1 MRSALPTSSVDSPPG
16 AAGST
21 SHLATVRGSRGG
33 PAQARRERRRAEER
47 LAILRAA
54 AGTFRRRGYAGA
66 GMREIALAAGLSA
79 ANLYHY
85 FGSKDEILY
94 FCQDRTLE
102 RLLGHLKA
110 ARTANG
116 PLAPRLR
123 ELARAHVLCLVDQVE
138 GGSAHFEVDALPA
151 ALRQAIVAK
160 RDRYERGIR
169 GLVALGIRRGELGSG
184 DPAFA
189 ARGFLG
195 ALNWTAHW
203 FRPEG
208 DQSAER
214 VAQHIAEYALA
225 GLVAGDASG
234 AGRIR
239 DRGAGA
245 SSRSRAGRL
254 RRHDEKR
261 SRAGSRVRSGPRE
274 EG

>member
-1 MRSALPTSSVDSPPG
+1 MAVVAGPRPG
-16 AAGST
+16 PGFM
-21 SHLATVRGSRGG
+21 SHLATNRGSEGG

-54 AGTFRRRGYAGA
+54 AGIFRKHGYAGA

-94 FCQDRTLE
+94 FCQDRTLDQ
-102 RLLGHLKA
+102 LLGNLKT
-110 ARTANG
+110 ARRARG

-123 ELARAHVLCLVDQVE
+123 ELARAHVLCLVHEVE

-151 ALRQAIVAK
+151 GLREAIVAK

-169 GLVALGIRRGELGSG
+169 GLVALGIRRGELGSS
-184 DPAFA
+184 DSAFA

-208 DQSAER
+208 HQSAER
-214 VAQHIAEYALA
+214 VAHHIAEYALA
-225 GLVAGDASG
+225 GLVAGDVVG
-234 AGRIR
+234 AGRVR
-239 DRGAGA
+239 DRGGRATGRSEAGH
-245 SSRSRAGRL
+245 L
-254 RRHDEKR
+254 RRHDGER
-261 SRAGSRVRSGPRE
+261 SRGGRRVRPGPE
-274 EG
+274 EER

>member
-1 MRSALPTSSVDSPPG
+1 MAGPRPAPG
-16 AAGST
+16 LMTHAAT
-21 SHLATVRGSRGG
+21 NRGSGGG

-54 AGTFRRRGYAGA
+54 AGVFRKHGYAGA

-94 FCQDRTLE
+94 FCQDRTLDQ
-102 RLLGHLKA
+102 LLGNLKSA
-110 ARTANG
+110 HRARG

-123 ELARAHVLCLVDQVE
+123 ELARAHVLCLVHEVE

-151 ALRQAIVAK
+151 TLREAIVAK

-169 GLVALGIRRGELGSG
+169 GLVALGIRRGELGSS
-184 DPAFA
+184 DSAFA

-203 FRPEG
+203 FRPDG
-208 DQSAER
+208 HQSAER
-214 VAQHIAEYALA
+214 VAHHIAGYALA
-225 GLVAGDASG
+225 GLVAGDVSG
-234 AGRIR
+234 AGRAR
-239 DRGAGA
+239 DRGGRASRRSGA
-245 SSRSRAGRL
+245 
-254 RRHDEKR
+254 
-261 SRAGSRVRSGPRE
+261 SRVRRHHRARSRGGRWVHRGPELE
-274 EG
+274 EE